1 MFEKRSLAILLVAVV
16 LISVVGYL
24 AFKPTR
30 AEGVVD
36 HKTITGARDS
46 MSYTIVTITDTGIIV
61 KDEEF
66 NEDFESSTT
75 INETLA
81 HRLDSWYDEIHYLI
95 SVRTG
100 DETIAYFVSREDFN
114 KVDIGGRIRFIVL
127 RFKTTTI
134 RILKMLN

>member
-1 MFEKRSLAILLVAVV
+1 MFQKRSLVILLTAAV
-16 LISVVGYL
+16 LISAVSYL
-24 AFKPTR
+24 AFRPTK

-36 HKTITGARDS
+36 HKTITGTRDS
-46 MSYTIVTITDTGIIV
+46 ISYTIIIITDTGVIV

-66 NEDFESSTT
+66 NEDFMGSNT

-100 DETIAYFVSREDFN
+100 DETVAYFVSREDFN

-134 RILKMLN
+134 RIMKILD

>member
-1 MFEKRSLAILLVAVV
+1 MFQKRSIVILLTAAV
-16 LISVVGYL
+16 LISAVGYL
-24 AFKPTR
+24 ALRPTR

-36 HKTITGARDS
+36 HKTITGTRDS
-46 MSYTIVTITDTGIIV
+46 ISYTIVTITDTEVIV

-66 NEDFESSTT
+66 NEDFKVSTT

-81 HRLDSWYDEIHYLI
+81 HRLDSWYDEINYII

-100 DETIAYFVSREDFN
+100 DETVPYFVSREDFN
-114 KVDIGGRIRFIVL
+114 KGDIGGRIRYTIL

-134 RILKMLN
+134 RRIKILD